1 MVPRVCSLSP
11 KRLHCSGV
19 RGRSSTAH
27 GTSVLPTTQSL
38 KSNPGWRTLVIPP
51 FEEAAMTDPDSSQ
64 PDPFKA
70 AKEAATSGQRFS
82 RGVMDSAQQIW
93 LAGLGALSRTQQEGG
108 KFFDTLVEE
117 GVRIQE
123 KTHAY
128 TQEQMKQARDQA
140 TPFMEAAR
148 KRTNAAMGKLEQA
161 FDERIARAMKR
172 MNMPSQSDFKDL
184 SARIDALSRELRAGH
199 STTAKPRAASKRAK
213 PKA

>member
-1 MVPRVCSLSP
+1 
-11 KRLHCSGV
+11 
-19 RGRSSTAH
+19 
-27 GTSVLPTTQSL
+27 
-38 KSNPGWRTLVIPP
+38 
-51 FEEAAMTDPDSSQ
+51 MTENASAK

-108 KFFDTLVEE
+108 KFFDALVEE

-128 TQEQMKQARDQA
+128 TEEQVKQARDQA
-140 TPFMEAAR
+140 GPWMDAAR
-148 KRTNAAMGKLEQA
+148 KRTSAAMGKLEQV
-161 FDERIARAMKR
+161 FDERISRAMKR
-172 MNMPSQSDFKDL
+172 MQMPSRDDVQEL
-184 SARIDALSRELRAGH
+184 SARIDALAREVRESRAN
-199 STTAKPRAASKRAK
+199 TAKKPRAASQRAK

>member
-1 MVPRVCSLSP
+1 
-11 KRLHCSGV
+11 
-19 RGRSSTAH
+19 
-27 GTSVLPTTQSL
+27 
-38 KSNPGWRTLVIPP
+38 
-51 FEEAAMTDPDSSQ
+51 MTDK

-128 TQEQMKQARDQA
+128 TQEQVKQARTQA
-140 TPFMEAAR
+140 EPWVEAAR
-148 KRTNAAMGKLEQA
+148 KRTNEAMGKLEHV

-172 MNMPSQSDFKDL
+172 MNIPSQKDVQDL
-184 SARIDALSRELRAGH
+184 STRIDALAREIRADRATGAK
-199 STTAKPRAASKRAK
+199 AKPRAAAKRAK
-213 PKA
+213 PKT